1 MMMVKA
7 EKKDK
12 KNRISVLDILNK
24 SNIGIR
30 KLKIYITHLK
40 YYQSG
45 ISKWPHMVKPGWCLV
60 NKGLLHLSH
69 I

>member
-12 KNRISVLDILNK
+12 KRISVLDILK
-24 SNIGIR
+24 RSNMGIR

-40 YYQSG
+40 HYQSG
-45 ISKWPHMVKPGWCLV
+45 ISKLAPHGQARLMFGK
-60 NKGLLHLSH
+60 
-69 I
+69 

>member
-1 MMMVKA
+1 MDLECFLLYSDYDDGKSR
-7 EKKDK
+7 EKGQ

-45 ISKWPHMVKPGWCLV
+45 ISKWPHMVKPG
-60 NKGLLHLSH
+60 
-69 I
+69 